1 MATEATEG
9 MEQMMS
15 QVTDQIEKMS
25 ERIQALEELIK
36 ETNTPKHGL
45 DDSKQSQK

>member
-15 QVTDQIEKMS
+15 RMTDQIEKMS

-36 ETNTPKHGL
+36 EANAHKHGL